1 MSRVTAYVALGANLG
16 DPVAQLR
23 DGLAALARLPDTRVT
38 AVSPFYRSA
47 AVGYRD
53 QPDFVNAVAA
63 LDTTLAPRAL
73 LEALLAIERE
83 HGRVR
88 SFLNA
93 PRTLDLDIV
102 LYGDRRVVEDGLEIP
117 HPRMHERAF
126 VVVPLADIAPDVVV
140 PGRGAVAR
148 LLHGIDRASLVPVD
162 AAP

>member
-23 DGLAALARLPDTRVT
+23 DGLAALARLPGTRVT

-140 PGRGAVAR
+140 PERGAVAR